1 MNRDAVRLVLNGKF
15 ADDPAIRQA
24 IEQMRTEG
32 HRLEERITR
41 EAGEAARFA
50 AEAAREGIARV
61 VALGGDGTINE
72 VVNGL
77 FQDSETPATALGI
90 LPMGTANDFA
100 RGCGIPPDDPGAAI
114 RTALEAPASPIDV
127 GRIND
132 RMFLNVVS
140 LGFGAEVTADTPD
153 PMKQALGG
161 AAYSIQALL
170 SVANLAPAHH
180 FDSSPTMAPLRSCA
194 LYFAAIANGCQA
206 GGGYQ
211 VAPKAVLDDGHL
223 DLMIVRETPVAEFP
237 ALIAEWRDPD
247 HPNNTHIFYRK
258 LARFRLESAETI
270 HLTIDGDPVTGRSFE
285 VRVLPRSLRV
295 VLPGLRADQRAAR
308 QTRFLADRLD

>member
-1 MNRDAVRLVLNGKF
+1 MNRDTAWLILNGKF
-15 ADDPAIRQA
+15 ADNPAIRQA
-24 IEQMRTEG
+24 IEQMRAEG
-32 HRLEERITR
+32 HHLEERITR
-41 EAGEAARFA
+41 EAGEAARHA

-100 RGCGIPPDDPGAAI
+100 RGCGIPPDDPGTAL
-114 RTALEAPASPIDV
+114 RTALEAPAAPIDV

-140 LGFGAEVTADTPD
+140 LGFGAEVTASTPLT
-153 PMKQALGG
+153 MKQALGG
-161 AAYSIQALL
+161 VAYSIQALL
-170 SVANLAPAHH
+170 SVANLAPAHVRL
-180 FDSSPTMAPLRSCA
+180 FTDDGPAEELT

-211 VAPKAVLDDGHL
+211 VAPNAVLDDGLL
-223 DLMIVRETPVAEFP
+223 DLMIVRETPSAEFP

-247 HPNNTHIFYRK
+247 HPDNTRILYRK
-258 LARFRLESAETI
+258 LARFRLESADTI
-270 HLTIDGDPVTGRSFE
+270 HLTIDGDPITGRSFE
-285 VRVLPRSLRV
+285 VRVLPSRLRV
-295 VLPGLRADQRAAR
+295 VLPGCAPISACAANQASR
-308 QTRFLADRLD
+308 